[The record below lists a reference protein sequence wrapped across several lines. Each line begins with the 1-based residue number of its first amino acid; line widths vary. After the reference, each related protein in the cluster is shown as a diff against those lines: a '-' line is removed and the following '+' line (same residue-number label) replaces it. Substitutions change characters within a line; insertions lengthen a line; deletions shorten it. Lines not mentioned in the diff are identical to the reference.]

1 MLDDLMKYGYIE
13 TEDRNKVVLLRD
25 IYTDLRHKGHALH
38 FAEEIKDG
46 QVTKLAVYHYRS
58 CVVCS
63 PIRGL
68 P

>member
-13 TEDRNKVVLLRD
+13 TRDRDKVVLLREM
-25 IYTDLRHKGHALH
+25 YTELRHKGHALH
-38 FAEEIKDG
+38 FSEEIKDG
-46 QVTKLAVYHYRS
+46 QITKLSVYHYRS

-63 PIRGL
+63 PDRRL